1 MRYFFK
7 SSHQFQR
14 QHYEERKAEREKGR
28 RERHVRREGVCV
40 FLRERKRERGGGSML
55 KRALKCSSASS

>member
-14 QHYEERKAEREKGR
+14 QHYEERKAEREGGR
-28 RERHVRREGVCV
+28 REKHVRREGVCV
-40 FLRERKRERGGGSML
+40 LLRERERKREGG
-55 KRALKCSSASS
+55 AAC